1 MRISVKN
8 NVDTLI
14 FHTAICVAGTTNSIY
29 RRDKSEIW
37 LAIPP
42 ARCACGME
50 GSMKVILYL
59 SDMMIPFVVF
69 YIVGIGIIQKN
80 KVYDDF
86 IEGAKDGLKTVV
98 GVMPTMVGLM
108 IGVGVLSSSGFLD
121 FFTKQI
127 AKMTLKI
134 GLPPA
139 VVPAMIVRM
148 FSSSAATGLVLDVF
162 KQFGTDSYEGL
173 LSSIMMSSTETIFYT
188 MSVYF
193 MTAKVTKTRWTLA
206 GALISTLAGII
217 ASVIMTKMMI

>member
-1 MRISVKN
+1 MLSEMR
-8 NVDTLI
+8 
-14 FHTAICVAGTTNSIY
+14 
-29 RRDKSEIW
+29 
-37 LAIPP
+37 
-42 ARCACGME
+42 

-86 IEGAKDGLKTVV
+86 IEGAKDGLKTVA

-108 IGVGVLSSSGFLD
+108 IGVGVLSSSGFLN
-121 FFTKQI
+121 FFTKHI

-134 GLPPA
+134 GLPTA

-193 MTAKVTKTRWTLA
+193 MTARVTKTRWTLA

>member
-1 MRISVKN
+1 MLSEMR
-8 NVDTLI
+8 
-14 FHTAICVAGTTNSIY
+14 
-29 RRDKSEIW
+29 
-37 LAIPP
+37 
-42 ARCACGME
+42 
-50 GSMKVILYL
+50 GSMKIILYL

-86 IEGAKDGLKTVV
+86 IEGAKDGLKTVA

-108 IGVGVLSSSGFLD
+108 IGVGVLSSSGFLN
-121 FFTKQI
+121 FFTKHI

-139 VVPAMIVRM
+139 VMPAMIVRM

>member
-1 MRISVKN
+1 MLSEMR
-8 NVDTLI
+8 
-14 FHTAICVAGTTNSIY
+14 
-29 RRDKSEIW
+29 
-37 LAIPP
+37 
-42 ARCACGME
+42 

-86 IEGAKDGLKTVV
+86 IEGAKDGLKTVA

-108 IGVGVLSSSGFLD
+108 IGVGVLSSSGFLN

-193 MTAKVTKTRWTLA
+193 MTARVTKTRWTLA

-217 ASVIMTKMMI
+217 ASVIMTK

>member
-1 MRISVKN
+1 MQS
-8 NVDTLI
+8 
-14 FHTAICVAGTTNSIY
+14 
-29 RRDKSEIW
+29 
-37 LAIPP
+37 
-42 ARCACGME
+42 GME
-50 GSMKVILYL
+50 NSMKVILYL

-108 IGVGVLSSSGFLD
+108 IGVSVLSSSGFLN

-127 AKMTLKI
+127 AKVTLKI
-134 GLPPA
+134 GLPSA

>member
-1 MRISVKN
+1 M
-8 NVDTLI
+8 L
-14 FHTAICVAGTTNSIY
+14 
-29 RRDKSEIW
+29 SE
-37 LAIPP
+37 
-42 ARCACGME
+42 ME

-217 ASVIMTKMMI
+217 ASIIMTKMMI

>member
-1 MRISVKN
+1 
-8 NVDTLI
+8 
-14 FHTAICVAGTTNSIY
+14 
-29 RRDKSEIW
+29 
-37 LAIPP
+37 
-42 ARCACGME
+42 
-50 GSMKVILYL
+50 MKVILYL

-217 ASVIMTKMMI
+217 ASVIMTKMMIWLICLIT

>member
-1 MRISVKN
+1 MLSEMR
-8 NVDTLI
+8 
-14 FHTAICVAGTTNSIY
+14 
-29 RRDKSEIW
+29 
-37 LAIPP
+37 
-42 ARCACGME
+42 

-217 ASVIMTKMMI
+217 ASIIMTKMMI

>member
-1 MRISVKN
+1 
-8 NVDTLI
+8 
-14 FHTAICVAGTTNSIY
+14 
-29 RRDKSEIW
+29 
-37 LAIPP
+37 
-42 ARCACGME
+42 
-50 GSMKVILYL
+50 MKVILYL

-86 IEGAKDGLKTVV
+86 IEGAKDGLKTVA

-108 IGVGVLSSSGFLD
+108 IGVGVLSSSGFLN

-193 MTAKVTKTRWTLA
+193 MTARVTKTRWTLA

>member
-1 MRISVKN
+1 MLLEMR
-8 NVDTLI
+8 
-14 FHTAICVAGTTNSIY
+14 
-29 RRDKSEIW
+29 
-37 LAIPP
+37 
-42 ARCACGME
+42 

>member
-1 MRISVKN
+1 
-8 NVDTLI
+8 
-14 FHTAICVAGTTNSIY
+14 
-29 RRDKSEIW
+29 
-37 LAIPP
+37 
-42 ARCACGME
+42 
-50 GSMKVILYL
+50 MKIILYL
-59 SDMMIPFVVF
+59 SDMMIPFVVL

-108 IGVGVLSSSGFLD
+108 IGVGVLSSSGFLN

-217 ASVIMTKMMI
+217 ASVIMTKMMIWLIRLTT

>member
-1 MRISVKN
+1 MLSEMR
-8 NVDTLI
+8 
-14 FHTAICVAGTTNSIY
+14 
-29 RRDKSEIW
+29 
-37 LAIPP
+37 
-42 ARCACGME
+42 

-86 IEGAKDGLKTVV
+86 IEGAKDGLKTVA

-108 IGVGVLSSSGFLD
+108 IGIGVLSSSGFLN

>member
-1 MRISVKN
+1 
-8 NVDTLI
+8 
-14 FHTAICVAGTTNSIY
+14 
-29 RRDKSEIW
+29 
-37 LAIPP
+37 
-42 ARCACGME
+42 ME
-50 GSMKVILYL
+50 GSVKIILYL

-86 IEGAKDGLKTVV
+86 IEGAKDGLKTVA

-108 IGVGVLSSSGFLD
+108 IGVGVLSSSGFLN
-121 FFTKQI
+121 FFTKHI
-127 AKMTLKI
+127 AKMILKI

-139 VVPAMIVRM
+139 VMPAMIVRM
-148 FSSSAATGLVLDVF
+148 FSSSAAIGLVLDVF

>member
-1 MRISVKN
+1 MLSEMR
-8 NVDTLI
+8 
-14 FHTAICVAGTTNSIY
+14 
-29 RRDKSEIW
+29 
-37 LAIPP
+37 
-42 ARCACGME
+42 

-86 IEGAKDGLKTVV
+86 IEGAKDGLKTVA

-121 FFTKQI
+121 FFTKHI

-193 MTAKVTKTRWTLA
+193 MTARVTKTRWTLA

>member
-1 MRISVKN
+1 MLSEMR
-8 NVDTLI
+8 
-14 FHTAICVAGTTNSIY
+14 
-29 RRDKSEIW
+29 
-37 LAIPP
+37 
-42 ARCACGME
+42 

-86 IEGAKDGLKTVV
+86 IEGAKDGLKTVA

-108 IGVGVLSSSGFLD
+108 IGVGVLSSSGFLN

>member
-1 MRISVKN
+1 MLSEMR
-8 NVDTLI
+8 
-14 FHTAICVAGTTNSIY
+14 
-29 RRDKSEIW
+29 
-37 LAIPP
+37 
-42 ARCACGME
+42 

-86 IEGAKDGLKTVV
+86 IEGAKDGLKTVA

-121 FFTKQI
+121 FFTKHI

-193 MTAKVTKTRWTLA
+193 MTARVTKTRWTLT

>member
-1 MRISVKN
+1 
-8 NVDTLI
+8 
-14 FHTAICVAGTTNSIY
+14 
-29 RRDKSEIW
+29 
-37 LAIPP
+37 
-42 ARCACGME
+42 
-50 GSMKVILYL
+50 MKVILYL

-69 YIVGIGIIQKN
+69 YIVGIGIVQKN

-86 IEGAKDGLKTVV
+86 IEGAKDGLKTVA

-108 IGVGVLSSSGFLD
+108 IGVGVLSSSGFLN
-121 FFTKQI
+121 FFTKHI

-193 MTAKVTKTRWTLA
+193 MTARVTKTRWTLA

>member
-1 MRISVKN
+1 
-8 NVDTLI
+8 
-14 FHTAICVAGTTNSIY
+14 
-29 RRDKSEIW
+29 
-37 LAIPP
+37 
-42 ARCACGME
+42 
-50 GSMKVILYL
+50 MKVILYL

-193 MTAKVTKTRWTLA
+193 MTARVTKTRWTLA

-217 ASVIMTKMMI
+217 ASVIMTKMMIWLICLIT

>member
-1 MRISVKN
+1 MLMRLFFTLLFVSERKQIAFMADEKSLARIS
-8 NVDTLI
+8 
-14 FHTAICVAGTTNSIY
+14 
-29 RRDKSEIW
+29 RRHFATSRSE
-37 LAIPP
+37 
-42 ARCACGME
+42 ME
-50 GSMKVILYL
+50 NSMKVILYL

-69 YIVGIGIIQKN
+69 YIVGIGIVQKN

-108 IGVGVLSSSGFLD
+108 IGVGVLSSSCFLN

-127 AKMTLKI
+127 AKVTLKI
-134 GLPPA
+134 GLPSA

>member
-1 MRISVKN
+1 MLSEMR
-8 NVDTLI
+8 
-14 FHTAICVAGTTNSIY
+14 
-29 RRDKSEIW
+29 
-37 LAIPP
+37 
-42 ARCACGME
+42 

-86 IEGAKDGLKTVV
+86 IEGAKDGLKTVA

-108 IGVGVLSSSGFLD
+108 IGVGVLSSSGFLN

-217 ASVIMTKMMI
+217 ASVIMTK

>member
-1 MRISVKN
+1 
-8 NVDTLI
+8 
-14 FHTAICVAGTTNSIY
+14 
-29 RRDKSEIW
+29 
-37 LAIPP
+37 
-42 ARCACGME
+42 
-50 GSMKVILYL
+50 MKVILYL

-86 IEGAKDGLKTVV
+86 IEGAKDGLKTVA

-121 FFTKQI
+121 FFTKHI

-134 GLPPA
+134 GLSPA

-217 ASVIMTKMMI
+217 ASVIMTKMMIWLICLIT

>member
-1 MRISVKN
+1 MR
-8 NVDTLI
+8 
-14 FHTAICVAGTTNSIY
+14 
-29 RRDKSEIW
+29 
-37 LAIPP
+37 
-42 ARCACGME
+42 
-50 GSMKVILYL
+50 GSMKIILYL

-86 IEGAKDGLKTVV
+86 IEGAKDGLKTVA

-121 FFTKQI
+121 FFTKHI

-193 MTAKVTKTRWTLA
+193 MTARVTKTRWTLA

>member
-1 MRISVKN
+1 
-8 NVDTLI
+8 
-14 FHTAICVAGTTNSIY
+14 
-29 RRDKSEIW
+29 
-37 LAIPP
+37 
-42 ARCACGME
+42 
-50 GSMKVILYL
+50 MKIILYL

-86 IEGAKDGLKTVV
+86 IEGAKDGLKTVA

-121 FFTKQI
+121 FFTKHI

-217 ASVIMTKMMI
+217 ASVIMTKMMIWLICLIT

>member
-1 MRISVKN
+1 
-8 NVDTLI
+8 
-14 FHTAICVAGTTNSIY
+14 
-29 RRDKSEIW
+29 
-37 LAIPP
+37 
-42 ARCACGME
+42 
-50 GSMKVILYL
+50 MKVILYL

-86 IEGAKDGLKTVV
+86 IEGAKDGLKTVA

-108 IGVGVLSSSGFLD
+108 IGVGVLSSSGFLN
-121 FFTKQI
+121 FFTKHI

-134 GLPPA
+134 SLPPS

>member
-1 MRISVKN
+1 
-8 NVDTLI
+8 
-14 FHTAICVAGTTNSIY
+14 
-29 RRDKSEIW
+29 
-37 LAIPP
+37 
-42 ARCACGME
+42 
-50 GSMKVILYL
+50 MKVILYL

-86 IEGAKDGLKTVV
+86 IEGAKDGLKTVA

-108 IGVGVLSSSGFLD
+108 IGVGVLSSSGFLN
-121 FFTKQI
+121 FFTKHI

-217 ASVIMTKMMI
+217 ASVIMTKMMIWLICLIT

>member
-1 MRISVKN
+1 
-8 NVDTLI
+8 
-14 FHTAICVAGTTNSIY
+14 
-29 RRDKSEIW
+29 
-37 LAIPP
+37 
-42 ARCACGME
+42 
-50 GSMKVILYL
+50 MKVILYL

-86 IEGAKDGLKTVV
+86 IEGAKDGLKTVA

-121 FFTKQI
+121 FFTKHI

-193 MTAKVTKTRWTLA
+193 MTARVTKTRWTLA

>member
-1 MRISVKN
+1 
-8 NVDTLI
+8 
-14 FHTAICVAGTTNSIY
+14 
-29 RRDKSEIW
+29 
-37 LAIPP
+37 
-42 ARCACGME
+42 
-50 GSMKVILYL
+50 MKVILYL

-86 IEGAKDGLKTVV
+86 IEGAKDGLKTVA

-108 IGVGVLSSSGFLD
+108 IGVGVLSSSGFLN

-217 ASVIMTKMMI
+217 ASVIMTK

>member
-1 MRISVKN
+1 
-8 NVDTLI
+8 
-14 FHTAICVAGTTNSIY
+14 
-29 RRDKSEIW
+29 
-37 LAIPP
+37 
-42 ARCACGME
+42 
-50 GSMKVILYL
+50 MKVILYL

-108 IGVGVLSSSGFLD
+108 IGVGVLSSSGFLN

-217 ASVIMTKMMI
+217 ASVIITKMMI

>member
-1 MRISVKN
+1 
-8 NVDTLI
+8 
-14 FHTAICVAGTTNSIY
+14 
-29 RRDKSEIW
+29 
-37 LAIPP
+37 
-42 ARCACGME
+42 
-50 GSMKVILYL
+50 
-59 SDMMIPFVVF
+59 MIPFVVF

>member
-1 MRISVKN
+1 
-8 NVDTLI
+8 
-14 FHTAICVAGTTNSIY
+14 
-29 RRDKSEIW
+29 
-37 LAIPP
+37 
-42 ARCACGME
+42 
-50 GSMKVILYL
+50 MKVILYL

-86 IEGAKDGLKTVV
+86 IEGAKDGLKTVA

-108 IGVGVLSSSGFLD
+108 IGVGVLSSSGFLN
-121 FFTKQI
+121 FFTKHI

-134 GLPPA
+134 SLPPS

-217 ASVIMTKMMI
+217 ASVIMTKMMIWLICLIT

>member
-1 MRISVKN
+1 MLSEMR
-8 NVDTLI
+8 
-14 FHTAICVAGTTNSIY
+14 
-29 RRDKSEIW
+29 
-37 LAIPP
+37 
-42 ARCACGME
+42 

-86 IEGAKDGLKTVV
+86 IEGAKDGLKTVA

-108 IGVGVLSSSGFLD
+108 IGVGVLSSSGFLN
-121 FFTKQI
+121 FFTKHI